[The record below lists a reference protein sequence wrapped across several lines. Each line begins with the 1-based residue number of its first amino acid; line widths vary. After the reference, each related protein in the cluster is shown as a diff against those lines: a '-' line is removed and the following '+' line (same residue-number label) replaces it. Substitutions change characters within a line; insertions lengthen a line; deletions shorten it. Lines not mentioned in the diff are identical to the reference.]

1 MKHIKRFNESL
12 NDEIS
17 KDIKSAVKTCFQDYM
32 DEYSVEVSF
41 QDGYYIPGYNFMSER
56 FLKDLTYWKEK
67 WQAKFPDG
75 TQKFK
80 GNNAKCIKVDFN
92 NEGLGSGGRLEL
104 YLDENSQS
112 LFDESIHNLKAQL
125 NYITDYCEL
134 KDIPKKLSPEFFGF
148 NFLIIYE

>member
-56 FLKDLTYWKEK
+56 FLKDLISKY
-67 WQAKFPDG
+67 PDD

-112 LFDESIHNLKAQL
+112 LFDESIHNLKSQL
-125 NYITDYCEL
+125 NYITKCEL